1 MWESLGF
8 RESPYNTNPLKPR
21 AEDVELLVGRETE
34 ATELCTILESSTNG
48 ILVLSGSPGVG
59 KTSFFNVQQYKLE
72 NRLSAFGPRL
82 LAARNMGKPGSES
95 TFQVTQRTGLTSWGT
110 RGGTMPFQRPHP

>member
-8 RESPYNTNPLKPR
+8 SESPYNTNPLRAR
-21 AEDVELLVGRETE
+21 AEDVDLLVGRSNE
-34 ATELCTILESSTNG
+34 AINFCTQLGTSDNG

-72 NRLSAFGPRL
+72 NALTDFGPKLLSAR
-82 LAARNMGKPGSES
+82 KVTGS
-95 TFQVTQRTGLTSWGT
+95 
-110 RGGTMPFQRPHP
+110 M